1 MCVLRLPPVEN
12 SCTIWC
18 ITVLSATVEA
28 AKHKKKDILG
38 TLVTHDKVSLLMC
51 GGVLA
56 FSISSPAAGSNVTS
70 AFTSI
75 EWQWIQ
81 WKLGGGG
88 RTNLYLP
95 EQEMSHLSD
104 DTKCQQLPP
113 KMTSDSAAC
122 RQRINQIHINSD
134 EMRRR
139 QARYQGLAVRR
150 LEARACKT
158 RSVTYS
164 GGGKRSFWTPCA
176 LLMDWN
182 VLKVR
187 CKAPNQVNFSAV
199 ANIYPTCCTCT
210 SVSSSE
216 LDASARCTS
225 RVQEL
230 QESNN

>member
-28 AKHKKKDILG
+28 AKHKKKGHFGDIG
-38 TLVTHDKVSLLMC
+38 HTWQGVTLDVWGCAGLLHQFSSSRKQRHICLYINWMTVDTMEI
-51 GGVLA
+51 GG
-56 FSISSPAAGSNVTS
+56 
-70 AFTSI
+70 
-75 EWQWIQ
+75 E
-81 WKLGGGG
+81 K